1 MKKLGLFLITIFISF
16 QTSAF
21 AHEGE
26 NELENNKTFNGI
38 ENYDVISISQPGVL
52 YYSVTNQI
60 LESVKNL
67 GSKVTFIGRANIGLQ
82 KVLDS
87 NNNETLTTDP
97 DYLYSLSTKTIES
110 KYADLFY
117 TDEVSNL
124 LKENKIIVSELTAQ
138 QYSLNAGDKLVLVG
152 MNEVISELEIGKII
166 PDSVFFSSVY

>member
-1 MKKLGLFLITIFISF
+1 MKKLGLFLIAIFISL

-21 AHEGE
+21 AHDGE
-26 NELENNKTFNGI
+26 NELEQNKIFNGI

-67 GSKVTFIGRANIGLQ
+67 GSKVTFIGRANIGLH

-87 NNNETLTTDP
+87 YNNETLVTNP
-97 DYLYSLSTKTIES
+97 DYLYSLSVKTIEN

-117 TDEVSNL
+117 SDEVSNL
-124 LKENKIIVSELTAQ
+124 LKENKVIVSELTAH
-138 QYSLNAGDKLVLVG
+138 QYPLNTGDKLILVLSL
-152 MNEVISELEIGKII
+152 IHI
-166 PDSVFFSSVY
+166 

>member
-1 MKKLGLFLITIFISF
+1 MKKLGLFFVLIFLSF

-21 AHEGE
+21 AHDGE
-26 NELENNKTFNGI
+26 HELERNKVLNGI

-52 YYSVTNQI
+52 YFSVTNQI

-67 GSKVTFIGRANIGLQ
+67 GSKVTFIGRANIGLH

-87 NNNETLTTDP
+87 YNNETLVTNP
-97 DYLYSLSTKTIES
+97 DYLYSLSVKTIEN

-117 TDEVSNL
+117 SEEVSNL

-138 QYSLNAGDKLVLVG
+138 QLSL
-152 MNEVISELEIGKII
+152 IHI
-166 PDSVFFSSVY
+166 

>member
-1 MKKLGLFLITIFISF
+1 MFKLFWELIYNNDVKKLGLFLITIFISF

-67 GSKVTFIGRANIGLQ
+67 GSRVTFIGRANI
-82 KVLDS
+82 S
-87 NNNETLTTDP
+87 
-97 DYLYSLSTKTIES
+97 
-110 KYADLFY
+110 F
-117 TDEVSNL
+117 
-124 LKENKIIVSELTAQ
+124 IIVT
-138 QYSLNAGDKLVLVG
+138 
-152 MNEVISELEIGKII
+152 I
-166 PDSVFFSSVY
+166 